1 MIDALGIINF
11 EDSVADIAG
20 ITDYRTTS
28 AVSFMGRYR
37 LIDFVLSNMSNSGIQ
52 QIQIYVKNKP
62 RSVIEHVGVGAQ
74 YNINPKR
81 GRMHIL
87 YGESNFRNEVYN
99 HDVANFNQCLH
110 FIEEVNCQYVVIAPS
125 YLVYRCDYSEILKQH
140 VESGNDITLL
150 YKNTD
155 EAKTQFLDCDVVT
168 LDKDKRVVAFEKN
181 RGKYKNRNISLECYI
196 MSKKLF
202 IELIRRAANTSALY
216 WLKDILAD
224 CCMDYKIG
232 GVAVKGYVGC
242 INSMKSYLRESLYL
256 SKLENASELFK
267 DDWPIYTKTSDSSP
281 THYAPGAKVSGCSV
295 SNGCY
300 IEGTIE
306 NCVLGRNVVVKKGAI
321 VKNCILLQG
330 AYIGENAKLENV
342 VVDKEAIVHHVKK
355 LVGTE
360 DAPIYVKRRDR
371 I

>member
-1 MIDALGIINF
+1 MEALGIINF

-20 ITDYRTTS
+20 ITDYRTIS
-28 AVSFMGRYR
+28 AVSFLGRYR

-62 RSVIEHVGVGAQ
+62 RSVIEHIGVGSQ

-87 YGESNFRNEVYN
+87 YGESNFRHEVYN
-99 HDVANFNQCLH
+99 HDIANFNSCLH
-110 FIEEVNCQYVVIAPS
+110 FIEEVNCPYVIIAPT
-125 YLVYRCDYSEILKQH
+125 YLVYHCDYSEMLKKH

-155 EAKTQFLDCDVVT
+155 KAKTQFMDCDVVT
-168 LDKDKRVVAFEKN
+168 LDENNRVTAFDKN
-181 RGKYKNRNISLECYI
+181 RGKFENGNISLECYI

-202 IELIRRAANTSALY
+202 IDLVKRAASTSALY

-224 CCMDYKIG
+224 VVSEYKIG
-232 GVAVKGYVGC
+232 GIGVEGYVGC
-242 INSMKSYLRESLYL
+242 INSIKSYLRESMYL
-256 SKLENASELFK
+256 SKLENAGELFK
-267 DDWPIYTKTSDSSP
+267 EGWPIYTKTSDSSP
-281 THYAPGAKVSGCSV
+281 THYAPGAKVTGCSV

-306 NCVLGRNVVVKKGAI
+306 NCVLGRNVVVKKGAV
-321 VKNCILLQG
+321 VKNSILMQG
-330 AYIGENAKLENV
+330 AYIGEDAKLDHA

-355 LVGTE
+355 LNGTA